1 MYKAFTFC
9 EQLVNNVKKEYVT
22 MDMDNEFGS
31 DFITITDDDGK
42 DYVLEHVDTFEID
55 DVIYMAFLPT
65 DIDEESDEYGL
76 IILKVDEEDDEEIL
90 ATIDDEM
97 LLDSV
102 YERFMERLSE

>member
-1 MYKAFTFC
+1 
-9 EQLVNNVKKEYVT
+9 
-22 MDMDNEFGS
+22 MDNEYGS

-55 DVIYMAFLPT
+55 DEIYMAFLPT
-65 DIDEESDEYGL
+65 DIDEDSDEYGL
-76 IILKVDEEDDEEIL
+76 IILKVADEDGEEIL

-97 LLDSV
+97 LLDTV